1 MHMGVARTHTPS
13 PPSSLSSPT
22 RKGGGRKP
30 QDSSKLMLFVNA
42 SLPAPPPTPD
52 TDAIIGPLLSTEE
65 CGPHPSL
72 YSSRRIQRNKK
83 ISRSGCTFTFT
94 VRTDRFEWNLFSNHP
109 IQESINE
116 EVLYNFNKSQF
127 PIVKCTLCIVRIFI
141 DLRSS

>member
-1 MHMGVARTHTPS
+1 MHMGVARTHIPS
-13 PPSSLSSPT
+13 PPPSLSSPT
-22 RKGGGRKP
+22 RKGWRGRKP

-72 YSSRRIQRNKK
+72 YSSGRIQRNKK

-109 IQESINE
+109 IQGSINE

-127 PIVKCTLCIVRIFI
+127 PIVKLILSVCENLY
-141 DLRSS
+141 